1 MAKKRFFGL
10 GGSKDST
17 KWLLGGIV
25 AAGLY
30 FILLDK
36 TTGISPIDQLL
47 EIVGDISGIEGR
59 GKGYIPDVIPGNMT
73 PDVTGDTEPPIDE
86 EKVAADA
93 GMSLNFGN
101 AYLAE
106 RLTIS

>member
-1 MAKKRFFGL
+1 MAKKRFLGL

-17 KWLLGGIV
+17 KWLIGGIV

-36 TTGISPIDQLL
+36 TTGIAPIDQLL
-47 EIVGDISGIEGR
+47 EGVGDISGIEGR
-59 GKGYIPDVIPGNMT
+59 GKGYIPDVIPGNMQ
-73 PDVTGDTEPPIDE
+73 PDNEPPIDD

-101 AYLAE
+101 AYYTE